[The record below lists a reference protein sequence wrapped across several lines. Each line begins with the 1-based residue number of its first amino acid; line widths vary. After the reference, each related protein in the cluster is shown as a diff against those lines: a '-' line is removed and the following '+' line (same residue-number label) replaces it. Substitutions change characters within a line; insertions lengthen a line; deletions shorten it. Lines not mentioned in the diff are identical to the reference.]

1 MFLTA
6 VKKASKVFLLNQA
19 TEVLTAIPEESSI
32 RNYRDSETILS
43 AYCTFS
49 TSLIVRN
56 VPTYY
61 K

>member
-1 MFLTA
+1 MFLTV

-43 AYCTFS
+43 AYYTFS
-49 TSLIVRN
+49 TSLIVLN
-56 VPTYY
+56 IL
-61 K
+61 